1 MTRAVL
7 DACVLYPAFLRDLFM
22 RLTVRFAFQPIWT
35 EEIHDEWMRNV
46 LKNRPDLTRAQLENT
61 RLLMNRYGRD
71 CLAPDYRSLID
82 TLTLSDQN
90 DRHVLA
96 AAITS
101 QAPIIVTYNLSDF
114 PSSTLSQYEIEAQ
127 HPDMFLSALFHHSP
141 QTFIEAIKDLLAALQ
156 NPPVTLENRIKLM
169 RKLDLKIMA
178 HLLEEAFP
186 V

>member
-1 MTRAVL
+1 MTQAVL

-46 LKNRPDLTRAQLENT
+46 LKNRPDLTRAQSENT

-71 CLAPDYRSLID
+71 CLALDGRSLID
-82 TLTLSDQN
+82 TLTLPDQN

-114 PSSTLSQYEIEAQ
+114 PLSSLPSDLYRGRRRLARGSEKSVGHARK
-127 HPDMFLSALFHHSP
+127 SA
-141 QTFIEAIKDLLAALQ
+141 
-156 NPPVTLENRIKLM
+156 
-169 RKLDLKIMA
+169 
-178 HLLEEAFP
+178 
-186 V
+186 